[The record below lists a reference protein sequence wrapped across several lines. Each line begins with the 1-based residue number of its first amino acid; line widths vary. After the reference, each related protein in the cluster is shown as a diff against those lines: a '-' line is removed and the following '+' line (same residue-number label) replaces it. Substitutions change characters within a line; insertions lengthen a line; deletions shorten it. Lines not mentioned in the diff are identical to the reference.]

1 MSINI
6 SDTAK
11 YQLAKSF
18 TELAIQNDLINRY
31 EDSESTAQEVV
42 RFFDTI
48 FDNIGK
54 SDNNE

>member
-1 MSINI
+1 MSI

-18 TELAIQNDLINRY
+18 TELAIQNDLISKY

-42 RFFDTI
+42 CFFDTI